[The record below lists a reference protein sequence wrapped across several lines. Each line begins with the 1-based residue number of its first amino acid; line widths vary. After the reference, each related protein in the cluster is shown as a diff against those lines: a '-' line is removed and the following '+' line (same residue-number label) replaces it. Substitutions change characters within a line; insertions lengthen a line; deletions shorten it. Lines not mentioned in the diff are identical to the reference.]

1 MFHEPLIVVNWS
13 SYFSLMGDKILP
25 LKAKGISDILMCPLL
40 SRVDPPFLRKDACY
54 RVTFTED
61 DIPKILS
68 KLENRQRLV
77 SLGIFDSLPTDDEV
91 RTLLTYVFFL
101 PKSNLASYSNE
112 FVRNLR
118 KYPSIGVQIRTGGAL
133 ASDNESNVFFSQS
146 TMYRVIDMIN
156 KVLTEN
162 YIYDY
167 NLFVSTDSQEILTQ
181 LKSIFPQL
189 MHTSDDFK
197 IGHTSNLRSPDGS
210 NHGQRALIDLLVLS
224 NCDYLIY
231 TEDSSYGRLASALS
245 FSEKKY
251 YVSHKQCSVCCGTN
265 IQVGKFLTS
274 RSLGVLH
281 RAKHSPQAGSVSEGL
296 HSFEGDEPMLLVE
309 PQVLFL

>member
-1 MFHEPLIVVNWS
+1 MGWLCECVSRHAYSRFIILGDGNETQKLLFHEPSIVVNWE
-13 SYFSLMGDKILP
+13 SYFSLMDDKILP
-25 LKAKGISDILMCPLL
+25 LKARGMGETIMCPIIF
-40 SRVDPPFLRKDACY
+40 RVDPSFLRKDTCY
-54 RVTFTED
+54 KVTFTED
-61 DIPKILS
+61 DIPKLLNKPES
-68 KLENRQRLV
+68 RQRLV
-77 SLGIFDSLPTDDEV
+77 SLGLFESLPTDSEV
-91 RTLLTYVFFL
+91 RTLLTNAFFL
-101 PKSNLASYSNE
+101 PKSNLASYSKE

-167 NLFVSTDSQEILTQ
+167 NLFVSTDSQETLTQ

-197 IGHTSNLRSPDGS
+197 IGHTSNLRSHDGS
-210 NHGQRALIDLLVLS
+210 NHGQRALIDLMVLS
-224 NCDYLIY
+224 SCDYLIY
-231 TEDSSYGRLASALS
+231 TEDSSYGRLASVLS

-251 YVSHKQCSVCCGTN
+251 NVSHKQCSVC
-265 IQVGKFLTS
+265 
-274 RSLGVLH
+274 
-281 RAKHSPQAGSVSEGL
+281 
-296 HSFEGDEPMLLVE
+296 
-309 PQVLFL
+309 